1 LSTANQSLRRQKMR
15 QSKET
20 NVAYSIDLER
30 VAIVAV
36 FAFVTAIVLGA
47 F

>member
-1 LSTANQSLRRQKMR
+1 VVSSVKVTE
-15 QSKET
+15 ET
-20 NVAYSIDLER
+20 TVVHTIDLNR
-30 VAIVAV
+30 VAVCAV